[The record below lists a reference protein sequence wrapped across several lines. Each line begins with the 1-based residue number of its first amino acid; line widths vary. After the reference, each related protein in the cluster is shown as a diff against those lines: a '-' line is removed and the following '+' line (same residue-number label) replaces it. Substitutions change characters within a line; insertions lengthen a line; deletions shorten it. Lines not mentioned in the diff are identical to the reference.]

1 MELIYIGI
9 GILMFFLIRAL
20 HRIRVRDQEEADKKN
35 AFAKWAK
42 EQQNPQIVSMVQNLM
57 NEGRFK
63 TWEEAAS
70 YAEQALNT
78 PAPESCSNSHSNDT
92 EGTPS

>member
-9 GILMFFLIRAL
+9 GILMFFVIRAL
-20 HRIRVRDQEEADKKN
+20 HKIRVRDQEETDKKI

-42 EQQNPQIVSMVQNLM
+42 AQQDPQIVTMAQKLM
-57 NEGRFK
+57 REGRFK

-70 YAEQALNT
+70 YAEQAFKT
-78 PAPESCSNSHSNDT
+78 QPPEPRADRHANDT
-92 EGTPS
+92 ETTPS